1 MEPGTMPEGDAKPQP
16 VTIGIWAALGQIM
29 AYVDRYP
36 RPALAILFL
45 ILVDV
50 VFATFLSLSPQLMI
64 DHAIGPHDWSML
76 VITIA
81 GLCLGFCLVT
91 ASQVWR
97 DYLYAWLGARVL
109 NDLRTDILEH
119 LQILSLGFFA
129 RARLGDLLSRFST
142 DLGAVENAIVFG
154 IATSVYAFLHVAV
167 SLLVLFV
174 LEWRLALVVL
184 VGLPLCLIGPRIFGP
199 RAVSAGY
206 KFRTEQA
213 ALASTIEEQI
223 SAQPVIKAFDLKES
237 VRTGTSSQAA
247 RVVALGSRFNFLSSV
262 AERSPNMAMLAL
274 GILIIVGAAI
284 MAFNGALSVAALI
297 SFNLLFVTVS
307 TYVESLTAAVPTLL
321 QAAGG
326 IQRINE
332 IFAEEP
338 AILEPSS
345 PLPLPRL
352 SAAIVFD
359 KVNFSYAPYN
369 RNLIDISVQI
379 PAGGKVAFV
388 GPSGCGKSTIV
399 NLLMRFYD
407 PQSGQVLF
415 DGIDL
420 REARLSSLY
429 GQVGIVFQENFLFN
443 TSIRENIRLGRP
455 SASDA
460 DVERAARAAEL
471 DEKAFGPSG
480 YGTIVGERGGRLSG
494 GQRQRVAIA
503 RALIRDPSIFLL
515 DEATSSLDPPAAA
528 AINRL
533 LAQLTANRTVI
544 AVTHRL
550 EDVVAFDRIFVL
562 RDGRIVERGTHEE
575 LLGQNGAYAALW
587 RKEN

>member
-1 MEPGTMPEGDAKPQP
+1 MPEADAKPQP
-16 VTIGIWAALGQIM
+16 VTIGIWAALGQIL
-29 AYVDRYP
+29 AYVYRYP
-36 RPALAILFL
+36 GPALAILLL

-50 VFATFLSLSPQLMI
+50 VFATFLSLSPQFMI
-64 DHAIGPHDWSML
+64 DFAIGPRDWSML
-76 VITIA
+76 LITIA
-81 GLCLGFCLVT
+81 ALSLGFALVT

-223 SAQPVIKAFDLKES
+223 SAQPIIKAFDLKES
-237 VRTGTSSQAA
+237 VRTGISSQAA
-247 RVVALGSRFNFLSSV
+247 RVVALASRFNFLSSV
-262 AERSPNMAMLAL
+262 AERSPNIAMLAL
-274 GILIIVGAAI
+274 GILIIVVCGI
-284 MAFNGALSVAALI
+284 MAFNGVLSVGALI

-332 IFAEEP
+332 IFAEQP

-345 PLPLPRL
+345 PRPLPRL

-359 KVNFSYAPYN
+359 QVNFSYAPYN
-369 RNLIDISVQI
+369 RNLVDISVQI

-407 PQSGQVLF
+407 PQSGRVVF

-429 GQVGIVFQENFLFN
+429 GQIGIVFQDNFLFN

-455 SASDA
+455 SASDT
-460 DVERAARAAEL
+460 DVERAAQAAEL

-515 DEATSSLDPPAAA
+515 DEATASLDPPAAA

-533 LAQLTANRTVI
+533 LHQLTANRTVI

-550 EDVVAFDRIFVL
+550 EDVVSFDRIFVL
-562 RDGRIVERGTHEE
+562 RGGKIVESGTHAD
-575 LLGQNGAYAALW
+575 LLGRDGAYAALW